1 MDDRISPDE
10 RISPDKLNELR
21 GRFPPPLVIDVRSPP
36 AFEAASEAIPG
47 AIRRTP
53 EQVGEWADEIEIGRR
68 IVVYCAHGDAVSQ
81 QAAGALRSRGRAAV
95 YLDGGIESWRAHSLT
110 LAAKP
115 AAPTLWVTRERPK
128 IDRIACPWLIRRFI
142 DPDARFLYT
151 PPSEVL
157 EIAASSGAIP
167 YDIPGVEFS
176 HEGER
181 CSFDAFIRRYALH
194 DAALDALA
202 DIVRGA
208 DTSRLDLTAQS
219 AGLFAISLGL
229 SSVFADD
236 QRMLLHGIVIYDA
249 LYAWCR
255 SLQGETHS
263 WPPVMPARSGTER

>member
-81 QAAGALRSRGRAAV
+81 RAAGALRSRGRAAV

-176 HEGER
+176 HEGARRRSR
-181 CSFDAFIRRYALH
+181 CARRHRTRRRHLAARSDRPVGRPLCHLARSFISLRRRSAHATPRHRHLRRALC
-194 DAALDALA
+194 LVS
-202 DIVRGA
+202 I
-208 DTSRLDLTAQS
+208 S
-219 AGLFAISLGL
+219 AG
-229 SSVFADD
+229 
-236 QRMLLHGIVIYDA
+236 RDA
-249 LYAWCR
+249 
-255 SLQGETHS
+255 
-263 WPPVMPARSGTER
+263 